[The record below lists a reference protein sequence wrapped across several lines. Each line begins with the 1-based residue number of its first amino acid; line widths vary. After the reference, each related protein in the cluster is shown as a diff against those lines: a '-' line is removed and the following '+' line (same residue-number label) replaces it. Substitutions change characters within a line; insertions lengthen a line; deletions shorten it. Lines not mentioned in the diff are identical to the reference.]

1 METPTWKSKI
11 SWALYDW
18 ANSAYATTV
27 MAALFPA
34 LYGTFWGAGIAKD
47 QTTLELAWAGGLA
60 SFAVALLGPFLGGI
74 ADRCRM
80 KKPFLACFALIS
92 IIFTLLLAFSGAEPR
107 FMALGAFFLSLMCFT
122 AANIFYDSLLVDVAG
137 EQELDFVSSLGFGLG
152 YFGGGLLF
160 ALNLVI
166 ITNPELVGLENSLAA
181 TKVSIASVAVWWFVF
196 SLPLFFFVKERE
208 VANPLPLLQA
218 AASGFQDLRRTIAKI
233 RAHRTVLLF
242 LLSYFF
248 YIDGVNSVMKT
259 AVKFG
264 SDLGFG
270 ADVLMK
276 ALLAVQIIG
285 FISTLGFGVLSRYI
299 GAKPILLFCIF
310 GYCLLSVFTLQ
321 VTNER
326 GIYIFA
332 GGIGFFQGAL
342 QSLSRSVF
350 ASLVPPENAGEF
362 FGIYNLLGK
371 FSSILGPILITVS
384 TLSLQWM
391 NMDSEIIQRVV
402 IISLLPLFLIGGMT
416 MYFLKLDKHQPLV
429 NAV

>member
-1 METPTWKSKI
+1 MALTSWKSKI

-74 ADRCRM
+74 ADRCQL
-80 KKPFLACFALIS
+80 KKPFLACFALTS
-92 IIFTLLLAFSGAEPR
+92 IAFTLLLAFSGAEPR
-107 FMALGAFFLSLMCFT
+107 IMALGAFFLSLLCFT
-122 AANIFYDSLLVDVAG
+122 AANIFYDSLLVDVAAP
-137 EQELDFVSSLGFGLG
+137 EELDFVSSLGFGLG

-160 ALNLVI
+160 ALNLVLM
-166 ITNPELVGLENSLAA
+166 TKPELLGLPDKLTAS
-181 TKVSIASVAVWWFVF
+181 KVSIASVAVWWLLF
-196 SLPLFFFVKERE
+196 SVPLFLFVRERKVE
-208 VANPLPLLQA
+208 NPLPLWTA
-218 AASGFQDLRRTIAKI
+218 AASGFHDLKLTIGKIMSQRTI
-233 RAHRTVLLF
+233 LMF

-276 ALLAVQIIG
+276 ALLAVQLIG
-285 FISTLGFGVLSRYI
+285 FVSTMGFGVLSRKV

-321 VTNER
+321 VINEL
-326 GIYIFA
+326 GIYLFA

-350 ASLVPPENAGEF
+350 ASLVPAENAGEF
-362 FGIYNLLGK
+362 FGVYNLLGK
-371 FSSILGPILITVS
+371 FSSILGPLLITVS
-384 TLSLQWM
+384 TLSLQLM
-391 NMDSEIIQRVV
+391 QVDSELIQRVV
-402 IISLLPLFLIGGMT
+402 IVSLLPLFVIGGAL
-416 MYFLKLDKHQPLV
+416 MYFLKLPDQNSTTV
-429 NAV
+429 